1 MKKSVGI
8 IVAVAIAIITVI
20 GYMIIVGAYPF
31 GESERSESYYNTLII
46 AKAILFG
53 VNILVDAGIIYV
65 YIRNRKDL

>member
-1 MKKSVGI
+1 MKKSIGI

-20 GYMIIVGAYPF
+20 GYLFILGGYPF

-53 VNILVDAGIIYV
+53 VNILVDTGIICV

>member
-46 AKAILFG
+46 AKAILG
-53 VNILVDAGIIYV
+53 DN
-65 YIRNRKDL
+65 